1 MATRLALK
9 AATDDIH
16 RELDERLSR
25 LDLASTADYRR
36 FLGFHAQ
43 TIPPFE
49 EALAAAGA
57 SRLIDDWEAGRR
69 SAAIETD
76 LSALGEP
83 MPAPIAVPPIRGT
96 AELLGTAYVL
106 EGSRLGGRVLKRRV
120 GNGLPSSF
128 LGHSS
133 HAPWSAVVAT
143 LDRHL
148 YSDEL
153 VGEAKAAAR
162 HCFGMFL
169 NAAREDGIG

>member
-1 MATRLALK
+1 MAPRLALQ
-9 AATDDIH
+9 AATDAIH

-25 LDLASTADYRR
+25 LDLASAADYRR

-69 SAAIETD
+69 TAAIETD
-76 LSALGEP
+76 LAALGEP
-83 MPAPIAVPPIRGT
+83 MPAPIPVAPLRGT

-120 GNGLPSSF
+120 GDGLPSSF
-128 LGHSS
+128 LGHST
-133 HAPWSAVVAT
+133 HAPWPAVVAT

-153 VGEAKAAAR
+153 VEEAKAAAR
-162 HCFGMFL
+162 QCFDMFL
-169 NAAREDGIG
+169 KAARKDGIG

>member
-25 LDLASTADYRR
+25 LDLASAADYRR

-43 TIPPFE
+43 TVPPFE

-57 SRLIDDWEAGRR
+57 SELIDDWDAGRR
-69 SAAIETD
+69 TAAIATD
-76 LSALGEP
+76 LAALGEP
-83 MPAPIAVPPIRGT
+83 MPAPITVPPIRCT

-120 GNGLPSSF
+120 GDGLPSSF
-128 LGHSS
+128 LGHSG
-133 HAPWSAVVAT
+133 HAHWSAVVAT

-148 YSDEL
+148 YSDDL
-153 VGEAKAAAR
+153 IGEAKAAAR
-162 HCFGMFL
+162 NCFRIFL
-169 NAAREDGIG
+169 KTALEDGME

>member
-1 MATRLALK
+1 MAPRLALQ

-25 LDLASTADYRR
+25 LDQASVADYRR

-69 SAAIETD
+69 AAAIETD
-76 LSALGEP
+76 LAVLGEP
-83 MPAPIAVPPIRGT
+83 MPAPIAVPPIRGA

-106 EGSRLGGRVLKRRV
+106 EGSRLGGRVLKRQV
-120 GNGLPSSF
+120 GDGLPSSF
-128 LGHSS
+128 LGHST
-133 HAPWSAVVAT
+133 HAPWPAVVAT

-153 VGEAKAAAR
+153 VEEAKAAAR
-162 HCFGMFL
+162 HCFDMFL
-169 NAAREDGIG
+169 KAAREDGIG